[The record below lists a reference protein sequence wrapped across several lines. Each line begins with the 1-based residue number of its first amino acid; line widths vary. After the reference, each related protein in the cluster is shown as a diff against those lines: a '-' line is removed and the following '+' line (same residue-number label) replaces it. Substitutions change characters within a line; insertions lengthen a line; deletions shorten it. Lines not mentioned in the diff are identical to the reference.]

1 MIKINFKNDITNQG
15 DKLSLS
21 YLVDLCPLKYI
32 NHINITYIQINIKYI
47 NLYIKLYYYERKI
60 SQINL

>member
-1 MIKINFKNDITNQG
+1 MIKINFKNDITNQD

-32 NHINITYIQINIKYI
+32 KHINITYIQINIKYI